1 MRLKNDT
8 ENFAA
13 SFNITPPYQM
23 RVIHSSKLI
32 YPREIYQRGV
42 QRKRVELIAADFNEY
57 VANEPKISFRNGKY
71 YVVDGQHT
79 IEARIY
85 ERLSKVIDPEL
96 GRSVTDL
103 GMIAAIDATP
113 VAGET
118 NTYDVRVR
126 VELTVEG
133 CPLSQT
139 ITNQINGAVASY
151 PDATLIPSIEVGS
164 MSQDKLTQ
172 LVAGLKAERK
182 QNPFNKPG
190 IKTRIFAIASGKGGV
205 GKSSVTANLAAT
217 FAALGYDTAAIDA
230 DIYGFSLPRLFG
242 VQSQP
247 TNLNGMLMPVTAW
260 GVKLISIGMFA
271 GADRAILWRGPRL
284 QRSLEQFLSDVW
296 WGEPDVLL
304 LDLAPG
310 TGDMAIS
317 VAQAL
322 PNAELVVVTTPQPS
336 ASDIAVRSG
345 LVALQVPMKVRG
357 VVENM
362 SYYEHK
368 GEKLRIF
375 GEGGGARVSEQL
387 THSLGYEVPLLAQL
401 PLEPELRETGE
412 AGRPA
417 VLTKEGALRS
427 DGIGETFKNLAESL
441 MRLPQ

>member
-1 MRLKNDT
+1 MSDAR
-8 ENFAA
+8 
-13 SFNITPPYQM
+13 Q
-23 RVIHSSKLI
+23 
-32 YPREIYQRGV
+32 
-42 QRKRVELIAADFNEY
+42 
-57 VANEPKISFRNGKY
+57 
-71 YVVDGQHT
+71 
-79 IEARIY
+79 IEADIY

-103 GMIAAIDATP
+103 GMIAAIEAAPASSDA
-113 VAGET
+113 G
-118 NTYDVRVR
+118 TYDVTVH
-126 VELTVEG
+126 VELTVPG
-133 CPLSQT
+133 CPLSET
-139 ITNQINGAVASY
+139 ITSQINGAVSSY
-151 PDATLIPSIEVGS
+151 PGAQLLPHIEVGS
-164 MSQDKLTQ
+164 MSRDKLAD
-172 LVAGLKAERK
+172 LVADLKAERK
-182 QNPFNKPG
+182 QNPFSSGNHKPR
-190 IKTRIFAIASGKGGV
+190 TFAIASGKGGV

-217 FAALGYDTAAIDA
+217 FAALGFDTAAIDA

-242 VQSQP
+242 VHTQP

-322 PNAELVVVTTPQPS
+322 PNAERVVVTTPQPS

-368 GEKLRIF
+368 GEKLEIF
-375 GEGGGARVSEQL
+375 GAGGGQRVSEQL
-387 THSLGYEVPLLAQL
+387 TQAPGPAAG
-401 PLEPELRETGE
+401 PRR
-412 AGRPA
+412 ARARRGRPA
-417 VLTKEGALRS
+417 GGAGRRRRFAYGWHWP
-427 DGIGETFKNLAESL
+427 D
-441 MRLPQ
+441 LPRVG